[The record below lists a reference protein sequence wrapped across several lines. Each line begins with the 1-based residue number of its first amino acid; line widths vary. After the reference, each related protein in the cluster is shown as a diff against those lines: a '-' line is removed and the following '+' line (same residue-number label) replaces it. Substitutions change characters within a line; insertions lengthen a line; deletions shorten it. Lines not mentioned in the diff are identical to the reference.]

1 MTIKEISE
9 PIAHHLKDFEKYFK
23 SQMKSNVSLLD
34 LIIRYMTQ
42 KKGKQVRPTMVFLSA
57 QACGGVTDRAY
68 VGAAMVELLHT
79 ATLIHDD
86 VVDQSSERRGIATI
100 NAEWNN
106 KIAVLV
112 GDFLLSRGLLTA
124 ADNNEIE
131 FLRITS
137 RAVRRMSEGELLQIQ
152 KSKDFNVDEETYFRI
167 IADKTA
173 SLLATCCE
181 VGAASSTGD
190 TKIREALKDY
200 GENVGIAFQI
210 RDDIF
215 DFGGD
220 KKIGKPIGND
230 LKEKKLTLPL
240 LYSFARVSKKSS
252 KEVLKII
259 KKGDLST
266 ENIGKVS
273 AFVYENGG
281 IDYSEKTARSYASK
295 ALERIEFLP
304 GSEAKTSLMN
314 FANFVIDRDF

>member
-1 MTIKEISE
+1 MTIKDISL
-9 PIAHHLKDFEKYFK
+9 PIANRLKEFEKYFK

-57 QACGGVTDRAY
+57 EACGGVTDRAF

-112 GDFLLSRGLLTA
+112 GDFLLSRGLLAA
-124 ADNNEIE
+124 ADNNELE

-181 VGAASSTGD
+181 VGAASATD
-190 TKIREALKDY
+190 DPDARKALKDY

-220 KKIGKPIGND
+220 EKIGKPIGND

-252 KEVLKII
+252 KEILKII
-259 KKGDLST
+259 KKGDLSS

-281 IDYSEKTARSYASK
+281 IEYAEKTARSYASK

-304 GSEAKTSLMN
+304 DSEAKTSLLN